1 MRRNDLLFGIGLSF
15 ACYMIAPDVFS
26 KAETVCFQL
35 GMVIFGTFVSGLV
48 RDALA
53 EIKEQREALNISRRK
68 AQRERRQ
75 NMNVNIPWKKRY
87 YILPIEERY

>member
-15 ACYMIAPDVFS
+15 ACYMIAPDVFN
-26 KAETVCFQL
+26 KMETVCFQL
-35 GMVIFGTFVSGLV
+35 GMVVLGTYVSVLV
-48 RDALA
+48 RDALT

-75 NMNVNIPWKKRY
+75 KMNVNIPWKKRY